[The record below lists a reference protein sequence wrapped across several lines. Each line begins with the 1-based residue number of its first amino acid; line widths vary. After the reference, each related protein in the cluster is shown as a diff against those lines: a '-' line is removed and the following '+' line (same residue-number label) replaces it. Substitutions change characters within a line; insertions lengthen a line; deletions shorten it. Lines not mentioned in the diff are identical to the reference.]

1 MSTESDHLFIW
12 RMFLI
17 KFYSNLVK
25 LDQRP
30 AVKLD
35 QKQPGKPCLH
45 PDLGADR
52 VDMGSQVERVQ
63 DRHAGSLR
71 GCVQALDRCMPTG
84 GGGSIHDT
92 W

>member
-35 QKQPGKPCLH
+35 QKQPGKTVP
-45 PDLGADR
+45 PPADLGW
-52 VDMGSQVERVQ
+52 G
-63 DRHAGSLR
+63 R
-71 GCVQALDRCMPTG
+71 GHGEPG
-84 GGGSIHDT
+84 
-92 W
+92 